1 MLASLF
7 LFTSTN
13 FQQLCYLKWA
23 WHDGLF
29 KLKQDGV
36 SGNLLGLIKSF
47 LSDRVQRVT
56 LNAKSKLPP

>member
-7 LFTSTN
+7 LFTSIN
-13 FQQLCYLKWA
+13 FQQLCYLKRA